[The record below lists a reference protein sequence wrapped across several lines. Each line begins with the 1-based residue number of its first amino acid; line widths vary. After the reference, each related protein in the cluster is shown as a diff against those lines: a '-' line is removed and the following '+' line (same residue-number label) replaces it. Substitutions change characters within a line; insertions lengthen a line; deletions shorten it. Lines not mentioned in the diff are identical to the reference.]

1 MNKNQKV
8 VYELCLKNNWNYE
21 KLEKYVELIEEKNKV
36 MNLTGFSGDKLWGD
50 GILESLNF
58 MKTIMNDQNHIK
70 FLDIGSGVGF
80 PSLPYFIANPNFEL
94 DIFEPLQKR
103 VNFLNLVK
111 ETLNLKNINIYK
123 KRMEEEKNKNI
134 YDIVSARAVADVQT
148 MLLASFHLVKLN
160 GTMILLKS
168 KNIKKEIREAS
179 FPLNKLKAE
188 IWIKELFSPNID
200 RDNKILFIKKLRSTP
215 ANFPYP
221 WKEIIKIK
229 KHQKLD

>member
-50 GILESLNF
+50 RILESLNF
-58 MKTIMNDQNHIK
+58 MKTIINDQNHIK

-111 ETLNLKNINIYK
+111 ETLNLK
-123 KRMEEEKNKNI
+123 
-134 YDIVSARAVADVQT
+134 
-148 MLLASFHLVKLN
+148 
-160 GTMILLKS
+160 ILIS
-168 KNIKKEIREAS
+168 IKKEW
-179 FPLNKLKAE
+179 KK
-188 IWIKELFSPNID
+188 KKT
-200 RDNKILFIKKLRSTP
+200 KIFMI
-215 ANFPYP
+215 
-221 WKEIIKIK
+221 
-229 KHQKLD
+229 

>member
-94 DIFEPLQKR
+94 DIFEPLQK
-103 VNFLNLVK
+103 
-111 ETLNLKNINIYK
+111 
-123 KRMEEEKNKNI
+123 
-134 YDIVSARAVADVQT
+134 
-148 MLLASFHLVKLN
+148 
-160 GTMILLKS
+160 KS
-168 KNIKKEIREAS
+168 
-179 FPLNKLKAE
+179 
-188 IWIKELFSPNID
+188 
-200 RDNKILFIKKLRSTP
+200 
-215 ANFPYP
+215 
-221 WKEIIKIK
+221 
-229 KHQKLD
+229 